1 MAKEKWSDEETSSLI
16 AYWED
21 HFEGYK
27 RLKTPFYEAAAHTIG
42 TKSAKS
48 VKNRCEHLE
57 RKKKMNASGFGVRDN
72 DPPTLRATIT
82 KELKWYYELDEILG
96 LSAQIRTQALVDTTR
111 PSTFNEQEN
120 DEVGVES
127 IASPAV
133 TTLNRPELS
142 ATNANSSVAD
152 GKTVNSNSN
161 KRKAAESIT
170 EVLLS
175 LGERNLE
182 LERGRLELKQRQF
195 EFEILT
201 RREEM
206 EQRRREFEMM
216 HQTAKAQYDL
226 DKMTLDAK
234 IRKLGGTN

>member
-1 MAKEKWSDEETSSLI
+1 MAKEKWRDGETNSLI

-27 RLKTPFYEAAAHTIG
+27 RLKTPFYEAAAQTIG

-57 RKKKMNASGFGVRDN
+57 RKYVAIKEKMNASGFGVRDN

-96 LSAQIRTQALVDTTR
+96 STAQIRTQALVDTSR
-111 PSTFNEQEN
+111 PSTLTNVNEQES
-120 DEVGVES
+120 DSVGIES

-133 TTLNRPELS
+133 
-142 ATNANSSVAD
+142 ATSSLED
-152 GKTVNSNSN
+152 GKRVNSNSN
-161 KRKAAESIT
+161 KRKASESIT

-175 LGERNLE
+175 LGERSFE

-195 EFEILT
+195 DFDVRT
-201 RREEM
+201 RLEEM

-226 DKMTLDAK
+226 DKMTLEAK

>member
-1 MAKEKWSDEETSSLI
+1 
-16 AYWED
+16 
-21 HFEGYK
+21 
-27 RLKTPFYEAAAHTIG
+27 
-42 TKSAKS
+42 
-48 VKNRCEHLE
+48 
-57 RKKKMNASGFGVRDN
+57 MNASGFGVRDN

-111 PSTFNEQEN
+111 PK
-120 DEVGVES
+120 S
-127 IASPAV
+127 IASTAV
-133 TTLNRPELS
+133 TTLNMPELS

-175 LGERNLE
+175 LGERGLE

-216 HQTAKAQYDL
+216 H
-226 DKMTLDAK
+226 
-234 IRKLGGTN
+234 